1 MHWIY
6 LLLAL
11 GALLLA
17 VTTPH
22 GWLLLLSLLAAAA
35 LFVAWIRGWYQERV
49 GDGRRD
55 ESAMIDPLELRRLRE
70 LAEARKRET
79 AAASHTQDPA
89 PPSA

>member
-17 VTTPH
+17 ITTVH
-22 GWLLLLSLLAAAA
+22 GWLLALALLAAVV
-35 LFVAWIRGWYQERV
+35 LLVAWIRGWYLERI
-49 GDGRRD
+49 GGTERD
-55 ESAMIDPLELRRLRE
+55 ASAMIDPLELRRLRE
-70 LAEARKRET
+70 LAEARKRE
-79 AAASHTQDPA
+79 AAASSAKDPA

>member
-1 MHWIY
+1 MHWLY

-17 VTTPH
+17 VTTVH
-22 GWLLLLSLLAAAA
+22 GWLLVLSLLAAVV

-49 GDGRRD
+49 GDSQRD
-55 ESAMIDPLELRRLRE
+55 ESTMIDPLELRRLRE
-70 LAEARKRET
+70 LAEARKRE
-79 AAASHTQDPA
+79 AASDARDPA